1 MVRQE
6 LAMIRERDF
15 KNDFNFGILELTHH
29 NRVFNMG
36 KAYFGWDKGFFDYIK
51 ILNEA
56 FQLLVIDIIE
66 DEEDPHYFCFDID
79 SHWDFEEGFLWGMY
93 PIHDNMCKMD

>member
-1 MVRQE
+1 MDG
-6 LAMIRERDF
+6 IR
-15 KNDFNFGILELTHH
+15 
-29 NRVFNMG
+29 
-36 KAYFGWDKGFFDYIK
+36 GFFDYIK

-66 DEEDPHYFCFDID
+66 DEEDPHYFCLDID

-93 PIHDNMCKMD
+93 PIHDNMRHIVKWTKRYDTGELIAAGVNDMIP